1 MKRKPTQNNKVK
13 QTPLTK
19 EIAVD
24 YLSHPRSGWGQDGLP
39 LDDTPPDEQDE
50 RDARIDDG
58 KTDERLGK

>member
-1 MKRKPTQNNKVK
+1 M
-13 QTPLTK
+13 
-19 EIAVD
+19 D

-39 LDDTPPDEQDE
+39 LDDTTPDEQDE